1 MPRSRHD
8 YEHALALHAALG
20 SPDADEVRH
29 HLDALGRTVRVTSSQ
44 AAEDHPA
51 VTKIGAMMPRDQ
63 SVRGRSGFRWRR
75 SFPVA
80 RAPGVAAQE
89 GGVEKHSLF
98 DAGRPVALVVVLA
111 DLLLIPGPLTALSLS
126 VKIIWGCS

>member
-1 MPRSRHD
+1 
-8 YEHALALHAALG
+8 
-20 SPDADEVRH
+20 
-29 HLDALGRTVRVTSSQ
+29 
-44 AAEDHPA
+44 
-51 VTKIGAMMPRDQ
+51 
-63 SVRGRSGFRWRR
+63 
-75 SFPVA
+75 
-80 RAPGVAAQE
+80 VAAQE